1 MVDMFKKIKW
11 NTLTVTSIL
20 IVLVLTV
27 PIFPVFTTLLTGT
40 SEYWDHIVEFLLVEY
55 VKNTIILTFA
65 TGVATLII
73 GMFLAYFVSLYEF
86 PMRRFLRWA
95 LILPLAIP
103 PYIGAYT
110 YSGLLSFTGV
120 IQSFLRNNF
129 DLILDQKYF
138 DVMSIEGAVFIFT
151 MFLFP
156 YVYLITYS
164 YLSKQ
169 SRNLIET
176 SRLLGQSAFMTFWK
190 LILPISRAAL
200 ASSVTLVIL
209 EVLNDYGVVK
219 YFGVP
224 TFSTAIFTTWF
235 GFSDVNSA
243 LRLANF
249 LMLFVVFMLIFER
262 VLRGRKQ
269 FSYSNTKV
277 KPVVRVKLKGAK
289 GYVVTGIMLLIFSLS
304 FIIPFAQLVQW
315 ALKSY
320 TRIDMEDLLTYIWN
334 SFSSASIVAVVIIV
348 LGLVIGHYRR
358 IIKTRV
364 SMVVEQISML
374 GYSIPASIIAI
385 GVITLFLTIDR
396 SLAPYYKSILNINK
410 TLVLST
416 SIFML
421 YFAYIIRFFAI
432 GYNSI
437 SSGYNKVGK
446 KFFEAS
452 KLLGKGSVE
461 SMLKVDLPMIL
472 PAIMSAFILVLI
484 DVLKELPL
492 TLILRP
498 FNFHTLAT
506 KSFQYANDEMIQE
519 SALTSLVI
527 IFISGIA
534 IYYFY
539 EFRNR
544 GEK

>member
-1 MVDMFKKIKW
+1 
-11 NTLTVTSIL
+11 
-20 IVLVLTV
+20 
-27 PIFPVFTTLLTGT
+27 
-40 SEYWDHIVEFLLVEY
+40 
-55 VKNTIILTFA
+55 
-65 TGVATLII
+65 
-73 GMFLAYFVSLYEF
+73 
-86 PMRRFLRWA
+86 
-95 LILPLAIP
+95 
-103 PYIGAYT
+103 
-110 YSGLLSFTGV
+110 
-120 IQSFLRNNF
+120 
-129 DLILDQKYF
+129 
-138 DVMSIEGAVFIFT
+138 

-421 YFAYIIRFFAI
+421 YFAYIILFFAI

-461 SMLKVDLPMIL
+461 SMIKVDLPMML

>member
-1 MVDMFKKIKW
+1 MLKKIKK
-11 NTLTVTSIL
+11 NSLQSISIL
-20 IVLVLTV
+20 IVIILTV
-27 PIFPVFTTLLTGT
+27 PILPVLSTFFKETTENWIHIKEYLLL
-40 SEYWDHIVEFLLVEY
+40 DY
-55 VKNTIILTFA
+55 VKNTWVLTIS
-65 TGVATLII
+65 TGVFTMII
-73 GMFLAYFVSLYEF
+73 GMFIAYFIALYEF
-86 PMRRFLRWA
+86 PFRNFFRWA

-110 YSGLLSFTGV
+110 YSGMLSYTGTL
-120 IQSFLRNNF
+120 QSTLRNVF
-129 DLILDQKYF
+129 QVQLDQKYF
-138 DVMSIEGAVFIFT
+138 DIMSMSGAVFIFT
-151 MFLFP
+151 IFLFP

-164 YLSKQ
+164 FLSKQ

-176 SRLLGQSAFMTFWK
+176 SRLLQRGAFMTFWK
-190 LILPISRAAL
+190 LVLPISRAAL
-200 ASSVTLVIL
+200 ASSVTLVVL

-219 YFGVP
+219 YFGIQ

-243 LRLANF
+243 LRLANY
-249 LMLFVVFMLIFER
+249 LMIFVLVMLGVEK
-262 VLRGRKQ
+262 VMRGRKQ

-277 KPVVRVKLKGAK
+277 TPITRTKLSVGKGFI
-289 GYVVTGIMLLIFSLS
+289 VSFVMS
-304 FIIPFAQLVQW
+304 FIFLFSFLIPTTQLISW
-315 ALKSY
+315 ALTTY
-320 TRIDMEDLLTYIWN
+320 REIDVMEILTLVWN
-334 SFSSASIVAVVIIV
+334 SVSSASLVAIVIIS

-358 IIKTRV
+358 VIKTRI
-364 SMVVEQISML
+364 SSFVEQVSIL

-385 GVITLFLTIDR
+385 GVITLFLSLDR
-396 SLAPYYKSILNINK
+396 FLAPIYQSIFNLDK

-432 GYNSI
+432 GYNSV
-437 SSGYNKVGK
+437 SSGYNKIGK

-452 KLLGKGSVE
+452 KLLGKNSFD
-461 SMLKVDLPMIL
+461 SFIKVDVPLMLPSIL
-472 PAIMSAFILVLI
+472 SAFILVLI

-498 FNFHTLAT
+498 FNFHTLST

-519 SALTSLVI
+519 ASLTSLI
-527 IFISGIA
+527 IILLSGVA

-539 EFRNR
+539 EYRKR